1 MMKNSA
7 FPVRQLEREDHF
19 SRPNRYN
26 HFNRPMRKIIH
37 IDLDAFFCSV
47 EELLDPSLIG
57 KPFAVG
63 GKPGQRGVVSSC
75 SYAARQFGVRSAMPT
90 GNALRLCPGLI
101 LVGGSHSRYSEY
113 SRRVM
118 AILERYSGLI
128 EQVSIDEAFLDVS
141 DLQVPGLEIAKK
153 IQGDVRTEVGLPCSL
168 GISTSKLVAK
178 IATDHGKS
186 QHRGTTPPS
195 AITEVPPGRE
205 AEFLAPL
212 SVDALWG
219 VGPKTKELLGEWGIN
234 TIGELAS
241 QNEKEFSRRFGN
253 YGRELI
259 QRARGIDTSL
269 VSPTR
274 EMKSVSQEIT
284 FAKDV
289 GEKQILTST
298 LRNLSQTVGRRL
310 RADDLAGKTIKI
322 KLRWPDFTT
331 ITRQVSLD
339 QPVDQD
345 LLIFESAYK
354 LFEREWSPGKK
365 VRLIGVGVSG
375 LSGSTRQLPL
385 WDNRA
390 EKERRLME
398 AMDEI
403 HEKFG
408 RKAVHRGMEEKLRD

>member
-1 MMKNSA
+1 
-7 FPVRQLEREDHF
+7 
-19 SRPNRYN
+19 
-26 HFNRPMRKIIH
+26 MRKIIH

-57 KPFAVG
+57 KAFAVG

-90 GNALRLCPGLI
+90 GNALHLCPELI

-118 AILERYSGLI
+118 VILERYSGLI

-141 DLQVPGLEIAKK
+141 DMQLPGVEIAKQ

-168 GISTSKLVAK
+168 GIATSKLVAK

-212 SVDALWG
+212 PVDALWG
-219 VGPKTKELLGEWGIN
+219 VGPKTKELLGEWGIK

-241 QNEKEFSRRFGN
+241 QNENEFSRRFGN

-259 QRARGIDTSL
+259 QRARGVDTSL

-274 EMKSVSQEIT
+274 EMKSISQEIT

-310 RADDLAGKTIKI
+310 RSDHLAGKTVKI
-322 KLRWPDFTT
+322 KMRWPDFTT

-345 LLIFESAYK
+345 ILIFESALK
-354 LFEREWSPGKK
+354 LFEREWSLGKK

-375 LSGSTRQLPL
+375 LLGSTRQLPL
-385 WDNRA
+385 WDTRA
-390 EKERRLME
+390 EKEKRLME

-403 HEKFG
+403 HTKFG
-408 RKAVHRGMEEKLRD
+408 RKAVHRGIAEKPRD

>member
-1 MMKNSA
+1 
-7 FPVRQLEREDHF
+7 
-19 SRPNRYN
+19 
-26 HFNRPMRKIIH
+26 MRKIIH

-57 KPFAVG
+57 KAFAVG

-113 SRRVM
+113 SRLVM
-118 AILERYSGLI
+118 AILEHYSGLI

-141 DLQVPGLEIAKK
+141 DLQEPGVEIAKK
-153 IQGDVRTEVGLPCSL
+153 IQGDVQTEVGLPCSL
-168 GISTSKLVAK
+168 GIATSKLVAK

-186 QHRGTTPPS
+186 RHRGATPPS
-195 AITEVPPGRE
+195 AITEVLPDKE

-212 SVDALWG
+212 PVDALWG
-219 VGPKTKELLGEWGIN
+219 VGPKTKELLGEWGIK

-241 QNEKEFSRRFGN
+241 QNENDFSRRFGN

-259 QRARGIDTSL
+259 QRARGIDPSL

-289 GEKQILTST
+289 GDKQILTST
-298 LRNLSQTVGRRL
+298 MRDLSQTVGRRL
-310 RADDLAGKTIKI
+310 RADDLAGKTVKIKI
-322 KLRWPDFTT
+322 RWPDFTT

-339 QPVDQD
+339 QPVNQD
-345 LLIFESAYK
+345 LLIFDSVFK
-354 LFEREWSPGKK
+354 LFEREWSSGKK

-385 WDNRA
+385 WDTRA
-390 EKERRLME
+390 EKEKRLME

-408 RKAVHRGMEEKLRD
+408 RKAVHRGIAEKPRD

>member
-1 MMKNSA
+1 
-7 FPVRQLEREDHF
+7 
-19 SRPNRYN
+19 
-26 HFNRPMRKIIH
+26 MRKIIH

-47 EELLDPSLIG
+47 EELIDPSLIG
-57 KPFAVG
+57 KAFAVG

-90 GNALRLCPGLI
+90 GNAMRLCPGMI

-141 DLQVPGLEIAKK
+141 DLQVPGVEIAKQ
-153 IQGDVRTEVGLPCSL
+153 IQGDVRTKVGLPCSL
-168 GISTSKLVAK
+168 GIATSKLVAK

-186 QHRGTTPPS
+186 QHRGAKPPS
-195 AITEVPPGRE
+195 AITEVLPGKE

-212 SVDALWG
+212 PVDALWG
-219 VGPKTKELLGEWGIN
+219 VGPKTKELLSEWGIK

-241 QNEKEFSRRFGN
+241 QNENEFSRRFGN

-259 QRARGIDTSL
+259 QRARGVDTSM

-289 GEKQILTST
+289 GDKQILTST
-298 LRNLSQTVGRRL
+298 LRDLSQTVGRRL
-310 RADDLAGKTIKI
+310 RADDLAGKTVKI
-322 KLRWPDFTT
+322 KMRWPDFTT

-345 LLIFESAYK
+345 LLIFESAFK

-385 WDNRA
+385 WDTRG
-390 EKERRLME
+390 EKEKRLME

-408 RKAVHRGMEEKLRD
+408 RKAVHRGIVEKTRD

>member
-1 MMKNSA
+1 
-7 FPVRQLEREDHF
+7 
-19 SRPNRYN
+19 
-26 HFNRPMRKIIH
+26 MRKIIH

-47 EELLDPSLIG
+47 EELLDPSLSG

-118 AILERYSGLI
+118 SILEGFSGLI

-141 DLQVPGLEIAKK
+141 DLQESGSGIAKR
-153 IQGDVRTEVGLPCSL
+153 IQSSVRLEVGLPCSL
-168 GISTSKLVAK
+168 GIASSKLVAK

-186 QHRGTTPPS
+186 RHRGLTPPS
-195 AITEVPPGRE
+195 AITEVPAGKE

-212 SVDALWG
+212 PVDALWG
-219 VGPKTKELLGEWGIN
+219 VGPKTKELLGEWGIK

-241 QNEKEFSRRFGN
+241 QKEIEFSQRFGN

-259 QRARGIDTSL
+259 KRARGIDNSQ
-269 VSPTR
+269 VSPAR
-274 EMKSVSQEIT
+274 EMKSVSQETT
-284 FAKDV
+284 FVKDV
-289 GEKQILTST
+289 GDKHILEST
-298 LRNLSQTVGRRL
+298 LRNLAQTVGRRL
-310 RADDLAGKTIKI
+310 RADDLAGKTVKI

-331 ITRQVSLD
+331 ITRQVSLN

-345 LLIFESAYK
+345 LLIFESAYQ
-354 LFEREWSPGKK
+354 LFEKEWSPGKK
-365 VRLIGVGVSG
+365 VRLIGVGVSNLCG
-375 LSGSTRQLPL
+375 ATRQLPL
-385 WDNRA
+385 WDTHA

-403 HEKFG
+403 HAKYG
-408 RKAVHRGMEEKLRD
+408 RKAVHRGLDD

>member
-1 MMKNSA
+1 MMKKSA
-7 FPVRQLEREDHF
+7 FPVSELERDDHF
-19 SRPNRYN
+19 FSPNRYN
-26 HFNRPMRKIIH
+26 IFYWPMRKIIH

-57 KPFAVG
+57 KAFAVG

-90 GNALRLCPGLI
+90 GNAMRLCPGMI

-141 DLQVPGLEIAKK
+141 DLQVPGVEIAKQ
-153 IQGDVRTEVGLPCSL
+153 IQGDVRTKVGLPCSL
-168 GISTSKLVAK
+168 GIATSKLVAK

-186 QHRGTTPPS
+186 QHRGATPPS
-195 AITEVPPGRE
+195 AITEVLPGKE

-212 SVDALWG
+212 PVDALWG
-219 VGPKTKELLGEWGIN
+219 VGPKTKELLSEWGIK

-241 QNEKEFSRRFGN
+241 QNENEFSRRFGN

-259 QRARGIDTSL
+259 QRARGVDTSM

-274 EMKSVSQEIT
+274 EMKLVSQEIT

-289 GEKQILTST
+289 GDKQILTST
-298 LRNLSQTVGRRL
+298 LRDLSQTVGRRL
-310 RADDLAGKTIKI
+310 RADDLAGKTVKIKI
-322 KLRWPDFTT
+322 RWPDFTT

-345 LLIFESAYK
+345 LLIFESAFK

-385 WDNRA
+385 WDTRG
-390 EKERRLME
+390 EKEKRLME

-408 RKAVHRGMEEKLRD
+408 RKAVHRGIVEKTRD

>member
-1 MMKNSA
+1 
-7 FPVRQLEREDHF
+7 
-19 SRPNRYN
+19 
-26 HFNRPMRKIIH
+26 MRKIIH

-57 KPFAVG
+57 KAFAVG

-90 GNALRLCPGLI
+90 GNAMRLCPGMI

-141 DLQVPGLEIAKK
+141 DLQVPGVEIAKQ
-153 IQGDVRTEVGLPCSL
+153 IQGDVRTKVGLPCSL
-168 GISTSKLVAK
+168 GIATSKLVAK

-186 QHRGTTPPS
+186 QHRGATPPS
-195 AITEVPPGRE
+195 AITEVLPGKE

-212 SVDALWG
+212 PVDALWG
-219 VGPKTKELLGEWGIN
+219 VGPKTKELLSEWGIK

-241 QNEKEFSRRFGN
+241 QNENEFSRRFGN

-259 QRARGIDTSL
+259 QRARGVDTSM

-289 GEKQILTST
+289 GDKQILTST
-298 LRNLSQTVGRRL
+298 LRDLSQTVGRRL
-310 RADDLAGKTIKI
+310 RADDLAGKTVKI
-322 KLRWPDFTT
+322 KMRWPDFTT

-345 LLIFESAYK
+345 LLIFESAFK

-385 WDNRA
+385 WDTRG
-390 EKERRLME
+390 EKEKRLME

-408 RKAVHRGMEEKLRD
+408 RKAVHRGIVEKTRD